1 MNKYEAQIP
10 SPPVA
15 VVKKFKKMV
24 RFDIAD
30 AGSFCGIDSIRA
42 FHISEWPEDTPE
54 SFGVENKDNYAYMY
68 NRREGIHVN
77 IENFFSTIDRM
88 LIGKPAIITFSRPV
102 NWEGVYEGGFRCQEL
117 MDMFDKDER
126 CHRVCDWL
134 NRTGPHAD
142 YPNHLRL
149 YYYLGTHEEPED
161 MK

>member
-10 SPPVA
+10 SPPAA
-15 VVKKFKKMV
+15 VVKKLKKMV

-42 FHISEWPEDTPE
+42 FQINQYPEDTPE
-54 SFGVENKDNYAYMY
+54 SFGNERKGNYSYMY
-68 NRREGIHVN
+68 NRREGILVN

-88 LIGKPAIITFSRPV
+88 LIGKPAIVTFVRPID
-102 NWEGVYEGGFRCQEL
+102 YKGGYHKEFQYQEL

-134 NRTGPHAD
+134 NRTGPHEQ